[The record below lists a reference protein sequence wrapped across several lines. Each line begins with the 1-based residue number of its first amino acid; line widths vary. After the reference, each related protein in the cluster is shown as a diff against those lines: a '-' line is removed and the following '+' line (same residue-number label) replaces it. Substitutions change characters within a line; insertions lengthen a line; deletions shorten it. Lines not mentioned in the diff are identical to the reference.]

1 LTVWHSMLTLEPLPP
16 NRRTQL
22 FDKAPMFA
30 NLKPEERHPLAEICI
45 ERRYAAGEHLF
56 HEGQPCD
63 GMHIIAEGRVKIVKT
78 SPSGREIT
86 LAVDGPASSIAEVP
100 LFDGGPYPA
109 SAVAMSDCVVL
120 LLRKDDFHRFC
131 HSYPEVPLKILAV
144 VGRRLR
150 HLVALVESVTFGS
163 VRQRLARHLLQTREE
178 MHSDRFTLK
187 LTHEE
192 LAFQLGTVRE
202 VVSRNLSRFQNEGIL
217 RAERGL
223 IEILD
228 ANALEAEAGSEY

>member
-1 LTVWHSMLTLEPLPP
+1 MFSLEPISTNPRAL
-16 NRRTQL
+16 L
-22 FDKAPMFA
+22 FDRTPMFA
-30 NLKPEERHPLAEICI
+30 NLTPEERHPLADICT
-45 ERRYAAGEHLF
+45 ERRYAAGDYLF
-56 HEGQPCD
+56 HEGQPCE
-63 GMHIIAEGRVKIVKT
+63 GMHIISEGRVKIVKT
-78 SPSGREIT
+78 SPSGRELT
-86 LAVDGPASSIAEVP
+86 LAVDGPTSSIAEVP

-109 SAVAMSDCVVL
+109 SAVALSDCLVL
-120 LLRKDDFHRFC
+120 LLRKDDFQRFC
-131 HSYPEVPLKILAV
+131 FAHPTVPLKILAV

-163 VRQRLARHLLQTREE
+163 VRQRLARHLLQASLEARSE
-178 MHSDRFTLK
+178 RFTLK

-223 IEILD
+223 VEITD
-228 ANALEAEAGSEY
+228 AKALEGEAGTEY

>member
-1 LTVWHSMLTLEPLPP
+1 MKQLEPLTPP
-16 NRRTQL
+16 LRAAL
-22 FDKAPMFA
+22 FDRAPMFA
-30 NLKPEERHPLAEICI
+30 NLTPEERHPLAEMCL
-45 ERRYAAGEHLF
+45 ERHFDAGETLF
-56 HEGQPCD
+56 QEGQPCD
-63 GMHIIAEGRVKIVKT
+63 GMHIIASGRVKLVKI

-86 LAVDGPASSIAEVP
+86 LAVDGPPSSIAEVP

-109 SAVAMSDCVVL
+109 TAVALSPCTVL
-120 LLRKDDFHRFC
+120 ILRTADFTRFC
-131 HSYPEVPLKILAV
+131 MEHPAVPLKILALA
-144 VGRRLR
+144 GRRLR
-150 HLVALVESVTFGS
+150 HLVALVEAVTFGS
-163 VRQRLARHLLQTREE
+163 VRQRLARHLIQTSLE
-178 MHSDRFTLK
+178 MRSDRFTLK

-228 ANALEAEAGSEY
+228 AKALEAEAGSEF

>member
-1 LTVWHSMLTLEPLPP
+1 MAYLDPAAASL
-16 NRRTQL
+16 RTQL
-22 FDKAPMFA
+22 FDRAPMFA
-30 NLKPEERHPLAEICI
+30 NLSPDERHPLAEMCV
-45 ERRYAAGEHLF
+45 ERRFVAGEHLF
-56 HEGQPCD
+56 QEGQPCD
-63 GMHIIAEGRVKIVKT
+63 GMHIIAEGKVKLVKT

-86 LAVDGPASSIAEVP
+86 LAVDGPPSSIAEVP

-109 SAVAMSDCVVL
+109 SAVAVTNCAVL
-120 LLRKDDFHRFC
+120 VLRKDDFRRFC
-131 HSYPEVPLKILAV
+131 HEHPDVPLKILAV

-163 VRQRLARHLLQTREE
+163 VRQRLARHLLQTSMELR
-178 MHSDRFTLK
+178 SDRFTLK

-202 VVSRNLSRFQNEGIL
+202 VVSRNLSRFQGDGIL

-228 ANALEAEAGSEY
+228 ARALEAEAGTEY

>member
-1 LTVWHSMLTLEPLPP
+1 MLCLDPASS
-16 NRRTQL
+16 NQRIQL
-22 FDKAPMFA
+22 FDRAPMFA
-30 NLKPEERHPLAEICI
+30 NLTPEERHPLAEICT

-56 HEGQPCD
+56 HEGQPCE
-63 GMHIIAEGRVKIVKT
+63 GMHIIAEGRVKIVKS
-78 SPSGREIT
+78 SPSGRELT
-86 LAVDGPASSIAEVP
+86 LAVDGPTSSIAEVP

-109 SAVAMSDCVVL
+109 SAVALSDCLVL

-131 HSYPEVPLKILAV
+131 HTHPTVPLKILAV

-163 VRQRLARHLLQTREE
+163 VRQRLARHLLQASQEARSE
-178 MHSDRFTLK
+178 RFTLK

-223 IEILD
+223 IEIAD
-228 ANALEAEAGSEY
+228 AKALEAEAGSEY

>member
-1 LTVWHSMLTLEPLPP
+1 
-16 NRRTQL
+16 
-22 FDKAPMFA
+22 MFA
-30 NLKPEERHPLAEICI
+30 NLSPGERHPLAEMCV
-45 ERRYAAGEHLF
+45 ERRFAEGETLF
-56 HEGQPCD
+56 QEGQPCD
-63 GMHIIAEGRVKIVKT
+63 GMHIIAAGRVKLVKV

-86 LAVDGPASSIAEVP
+86 LAVDGPPSSIAEIP

-109 SAVAMSDCVVL
+109 TAVALSHCTVL
-120 LLRKDDFHRFC
+120 VLRKDDFTRFC
-131 HSYPEVPLKILAV
+131 MDHPAVPLKILALA
-144 VGRRLR
+144 GRRLR
-150 HLVALVESVTFGS
+150 HLVALVEAVTFGS
-163 VRQRLARHLLQTREE
+163 VRQRLARHLMQTSLE
-178 MHSDRFTLK
+178 MRSDRFTLK

-228 ANALEAEAGSEY
+228 SKALEAEAGSEF